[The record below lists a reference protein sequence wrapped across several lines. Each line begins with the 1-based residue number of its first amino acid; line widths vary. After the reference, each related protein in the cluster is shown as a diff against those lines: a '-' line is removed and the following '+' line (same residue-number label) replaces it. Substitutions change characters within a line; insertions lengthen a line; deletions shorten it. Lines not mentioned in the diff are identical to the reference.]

1 MALKVIG
8 HRGNGRTIDTTF
20 NQDKPHEH
28 TLESFQQAMEHGA
41 DGIEFD
47 VFITKDKHPVIY
59 CQDDLGDRPINAQSL
74 AQVKSHMLPDG
85 QNVPTLREALDLFT
99 GFPQDFLYNIEL
111 KGKSVVEPT
120 LDLLS
125 EYVGQNTFDWQQ
137 FLFSSFDWDKLSL
150 TKSLA
155 PKTRIQPTT
164 ATVFIFEA
172 EDVMM
177 PGYAVSLTK
186 TYNKK
191 AMEGLSAYI
200 RHNNAHAIDM
210 PTLDIRPELLD
221 IAEKL
226 GVGFCTHPTGPRRE
240 DDIARLTGQFDM
252 LKDFTNATGLPVYLK
267 LDDVKLARNIL
278 NKRNSAPSTTQLAQL
293 SGSPYIPNTKI
304 TAPRLE
310 NAPK

>member
-1 MALKVIG
+1 MALKIIG
-8 HRGNGRTIDTTF
+8 HRGNGRTVDTTF

-28 TLESFQQAMEHGA
+28 TLDSFRQAMEHGA

-47 VFITKDKHPVIY
+47 VFLTKDKHPIIY
-59 CQDDLGDRPINAQSL
+59 CTDDLNGRPINSQTL
-74 AQVKSHMLPDG
+74 AQIKSHILPDG
-85 QNVPTLREALDLFT
+85 QHIPTLREALDLFA
-99 GFPQDFLYNIEL
+99 GFPQDFLYNVEL

-125 EYVGQNTFDWQQ
+125 EYVGNEQLDWQQ

-150 TKSLA
+150 VKSLA
-155 PKTRIQPTT
+155 PETHIQPTT

-191 AMEGLSAYI
+191 AMEGLSSYVRA
-200 RHNNAHAIDM
+200 NKAHAIDM
-210 PTLDIRPELLD
+210 PTLDIRPELLE
-221 IAEKL
+221 AAQKL

-240 DDIARLTGQFDM
+240 DDIARLTEQFNM
-252 LKDFTNATGLPVYLK
+252 LKDFADNTGLPVYLK
-267 LDDVKLARNIL
+267 LDDIKLARDIL
-278 NKRNSAPSTTQLAQL
+278 DKRKPNPSTTELAML
-293 SGSPYIPNTKI
+293 SGSPYIPNLK
-304 TAPRLE
+304 
-310 NAPK
+310 NAL